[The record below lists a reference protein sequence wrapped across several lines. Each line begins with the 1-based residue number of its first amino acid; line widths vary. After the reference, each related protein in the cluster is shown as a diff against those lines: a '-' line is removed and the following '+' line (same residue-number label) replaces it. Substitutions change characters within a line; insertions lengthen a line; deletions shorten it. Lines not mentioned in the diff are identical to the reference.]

1 MKIYTAAEM
10 REHEQ
15 MAVDKGTTFEQ
26 LMESAG
32 RAAAADLLRRRPQAG
47 RVLIVCGKG
56 NNGGDGLVMA
66 RILQAHGW
74 RADILFAAGEKLSE
88 LAELNRGRLQGL
100 DGIGLIAAEDLV
112 GRLKTGYD
120 VIIEGIFGTGFGGRL
135 PADIAAICR
144 LLNQSDGLKVALD
157 IPTGLNC
164 DTGEADADTFRADL
178 TYTFAA
184 YKPAHLGGSGKT
196 YCGEIVCLDIGI
208 D

>member
-10 REHEQ
+10 RDHEQ

-26 LMESAG
+26 LMENAG

-88 LAELNRGRLQGL
+88 LAELNRSRLQGL
-100 DGIGLIAAEDLV
+100 DGIGLIAAEDLA
-112 GRLKTGYD
+112 GRLKTGYN

>member
-1 MKIYTAAEM
+1 MAE
-10 REHEQ
+10 
-15 MAVDKGTTFEQ
+15 
-26 LMESAG
+26 
-32 RAAAADLLRRRPQAG
+32 
-47 RVLIVCGKG
+47 
-56 NNGGDGLVMA
+56 
-66 RILQAHGW
+66 
-74 RADILFAAGEKLSE
+74 
-88 LAELNRGRLQGL
+88 
-100 DGIGLIAAEDLV
+100 
-112 GRLKTGYD
+112 RLKTGYD

-135 PADIAAICR
+135 PAGIAAICR

>member
-26 LMESAG
+26 LMENAG

-74 RADILFAAGEKLSE
+74 RVDILFAAGEKLSE
-88 LAELNRGRLQGL
+88 LAELKHTAAKSSVWTSASIKAAQYDRGRLKIVFQTASAL
-100 DGIGLIAAEDLV
+100 PRVVFYSFNASSSSDFNHSSFSPILISSP
-112 GRLKTGYD
+112 R
-120 VIIEGIFGTGFGGRL
+120 GTGW
-135 PADIAAICR
+135 
-144 LLNQSDGLKVALD
+144 
-157 IPTGLNC
+157 
-164 DTGEADADTFRADL
+164 
-178 TYTFAA
+178 
-184 YKPAHLGGSGKT
+184 
-196 YCGEIVCLDIGI
+196 
-208 D
+208 